1 MPGLFKQKL
10 ASDEL
15 VRVFAVGRFPSPVM
29 IDMFAL
35 AGGFDG
41 FWIDQEHAGL
51 TYEQILVLATAARAN
66 AMDSFV
72 RMAPTDYA
80 KVTQNLE
87 AGSGGVMAARIDSA
101 EQAEQFVQW
110 AKFAP
115 RGRRGLN
122 TSRPHADA
130 TFQPAA
136 LSAATRH
143 RRPRFPPFRR
153 GVFASVILRTRTLL
167 SLFSNYLATRRAI
180 GVSYE
185 GSLYFP
191 TFKYHDMAT
200 FGQQDEYGFEDVEAD
215 YLALKA
221 RFAVEDSGDWVLMP
235 PVPFAPYEPDF
246 DYDEPPPNAPDGR
259 HWFGTDSQG
268 RDVLAR
274 LLYGFRLSIL
284 FAAILVFVGQ
294 AAGPAIGSLPGLLG
308 GRFRLDLARS
318 PGARSALPASPWTA
332 NVSSRSGRPCPFSK
346 SASCRRPSSSRAS
359 CCCWRSCRCSS
370 GFA

>member
-115 RGRRGLN
+115 RGSRGLN
-122 TSRPHADA
+122 TSGRDADYTFKSAAQFAEDANRDHLVAIQIETTGALEDADEIAAIDGVDLLFVGPADLSQALGVIGQINHEKVWDGYQRVADA
-130 TFQPAA
+130 CRNHGKHWGTVSPTPEFASRA
-136 LSAATRH
+136 IEMGCRMITLGSDVACL
-143 RRPRFPPFRR
+143 RR
-153 GVFASVILRTRTLL
+153 GIEETK
-167 SLFSNYLATRRAI
+167 N
-180 GVSYE
+180 G
-185 GSLYFP
+185 
-191 TFKYHDMAT
+191 H
-200 FGQQDEYGFEDVEAD
+200 
-215 YLALKA
+215 A
-221 RFAVEDSGDWVLMP
+221 RHF
-235 PVPFAPYEPDF
+235 
-246 DYDEPPPNAPDGR
+246 
-259 HWFGTDSQG
+259 
-268 RDVLAR
+268 
-274 LLYGFRLSIL
+274 
-284 FAAILVFVGQ
+284 
-294 AAGPAIGSLPGLLG
+294 
-308 GRFRLDLARS
+308 
-318 PGARSALPASPWTA
+318 
-332 NVSSRSGRPCPFSK
+332 
-346 SASCRRPSSSRAS
+346 
-359 CCCWRSCRCSS
+359 
-370 GFA
+370 